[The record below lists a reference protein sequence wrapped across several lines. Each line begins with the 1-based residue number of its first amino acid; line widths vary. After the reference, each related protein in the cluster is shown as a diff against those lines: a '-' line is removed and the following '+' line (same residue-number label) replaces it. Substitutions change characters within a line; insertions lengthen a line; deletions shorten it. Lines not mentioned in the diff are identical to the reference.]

1 LKSVRNL
8 YMIVTLVVAISLLAG
23 GLAQWLSLDLEA
35 LDRDSGPEEGGRFA
49 AYYMQR
55 VPVVSACCIGGAVG
69 VIWLGWYW
77 LKLAGAITSIAK
89 RLRADNIMDSH
100 FSRSDK
106 TSGNALIDE
115 LSQAVS
121 GRLDSYSKVVGRLE
135 QQINDLQI
143 QIQLTKHQKGH
154 IEAIIYSIHDA
165 VIVIDE
171 FDRLLMANEAA
182 GRLFNFNFSDSQHK
196 RISELIEEGKSE
208 FIDFLRHSRQSKA
221 QPTKKEIEI
230 SKDEELKTY
239 DCIVSCIYDEGRQV
253 CGVVAVL
260 HDITREKQ
268 IQQTK
273 NDFVNHVCHELK
285 TPLAS
290 ISAYSE
296 MLIDGE
302 ADDEKTRKEF
312 YAVIQS
318 QAQRLNRLIEDSLN
332 ISRIESGL
340 IKLNKEPVSLT
351 ILIEEQLQMI
361 KSYAEEKNI
370 CIKDI
375 GQTRIVFDQV
385 YADRDMISQVIVN
398 LLSNA
403 VKYTPSGGS
412 VNIET
417 EVDETVNIARLSV
430 IDTGVGIPESEIDHV
445 FDKFYRVSSNSRQ
458 AKGTGLGL
466 NLVKQIIEKLHNGR
480 VFVSS
485 SQGLGSTFG
494 FELPLATQRNKG
506 TEVQRK
512 ASNQLSLINNHLDY
526 GGE

>member
-1 LKSVRNL
+1 LRSVRNL
-8 YMIVTLVVAISLLAG
+8 YMIVIAVVAISLLAG
-23 GLAQWLSLDLEA
+23 GLAQWL
-35 LDRDSGPEEGGRFA
+35 DSGTEEGTRFA
-49 AYYMQR
+49 AYMQR
-55 VPVVSACCIGGAVG
+55 VHVASACCIVGAVG

-89 RLRADNIMDSH
+89 RLKADNIMVPRLRANDKP
-100 FSRSDK
+100 K

-115 LSQAVS
+115 LSEAVS
-121 GRLDSYSKVVGRLE
+121 GRLDGYSKLIGRLE
-135 QQINDLQI
+135 EQINDLQI
-143 QIQLTKHQKGH
+143 QIQLTQHQKGH

-182 GRLFNFNFSDSQHK
+182 GRLFNFNSSDSQHK
-196 RISELIEEGKSE
+196 RIGELINENGSE
-208 FIDFLRHSRQSKA
+208 FADFLRHSRQNKA
-221 QPTKKEIEI
+221 QPTRKEIEF

-239 DCIVSCIYDEGRQV
+239 DCIVSCIYDEDRQV

-302 ADDEKTRKEF
+302 ADDEQTQKEF

-340 IKLNKEPVSLT
+340 IKVNKEPVSLT

-370 CIKDI
+370 CIQDF
-375 GQTRIVFDQV
+375 GQKRIVFDQV
-385 YADRDMISQVIVN
+385 YADKDMISQVIVN

-412 VNIET
+412 VKIET

-445 FDKFYRVSSNSRQ
+445 FDKFYRVSTNNRQ

-466 NLVKQIIEKLHNGR
+466 TLVKQIIEKVHDGR

-485 SQGLGSTFG
+485 SQGVGSTFG
-494 FELPLATQRNKG
+494 FELPLATQRYRG
-506 TEVQRK
+506 IEVQRK
-512 ASNQLSLINNHLDY
+512 ANNQLSVINNHLDY

>member
-1 LKSVRNL
+1 
-8 YMIVTLVVAISLLAG
+8 VAISLFAG
-23 GLAQWLSLDLEA
+23 GLARWL
-35 LDRDSGPEEGGRFA
+35 DSGAEEGGRFA
-49 AYYMQR
+49 AYVQR
-55 VPVVSACCIGGAVG
+55 NYVVSACHILGAVG

-77 LKLAGAITSIAK
+77 FRLAGAITSMAK
-89 RLRADNIMDSH
+89 RLKAGKLQQINFQDTQRPEIKPGDVVYLRLNH
-100 FSRSDK
+100 
-106 TSGNALIDE
+106 NAVIDE
-115 LSQAVS
+115 LSAAVNE
-121 GRLDSYSKVVGRLE
+121 RLGDCSNVVSDLE
-135 QQINDLQI
+135 KQVNDLQI
-143 QIQLTKHQKGH
+143 QIRLTQRQKGH

-165 VIVIDE
+165 IIVIDE

-182 GRLFNFNFSDSQHK
+182 GKLFHFNFKSAQHK
-196 RISELIEEGKSE
+196 RIDELIDQSKSE
-208 FIDFLRHSRQSKA
+208 FIDLLCHSRQSKA
-221 QPTKKEIEI
+221 QPTRKEIEF
-230 SKDEELKTY
+230 SEDVEPKTY
-239 DCIVSCIYDEGRQV
+239 DCIVSCICDENQQV

-260 HDITREKQ
+260 HDLTREKQ

-302 ADDEKTRKEF
+302 ADDEQTREEF
-312 YAVIQS
+312 YSVIQT
-318 QAQRLNRLIEDSLN
+318 QAERLNRLIEDILN

-340 IKLNKEPVSLT
+340 IKVSKEPVSLT
-351 ILIEEQLQMI
+351 MIIEEQLHMI

-370 CIKDI
+370 CLKDI
-375 GQTRIVFDQV
+375 GQSRVVFDQV

-412 VNIET
+412 VKIET

-430 IDTGVGIPESEIDHV
+430 TDTGVGIPEDEVGHV
-445 FDKFYRVSSNSRQ
+445 FDKFYRVSTGKKQ

-466 NLVKQIIEKLHNGR
+466 NLVKQIIEKVHNGR

-485 SQGLGSTFG
+485 KSGAGSTFG
-494 FELPLATQRNKG
+494 FELPLVTREVVEPLPIATR
-506 TEVQRK
+506 
-512 ASNQLSLINNHLDY
+512 A
-526 GGE
+526 